1 MIPCPSC
8 HDNGCPCPRCKG
20 RGYVRMTCECGGEA
34 VTWHDGRAVCEVC
47 KELAER
53 KEDCETREDEP

>member
-1 MIPCPSC
+1 VIECPMC
-8 HDNGCPCPRCKG
+8 HDNGMPCSR
-20 RGYVRMTCECGGEA
+20 RRNVGYVSTLCECGGDA